1 MRQIFSGSRQIFIKR
16 AALILIA
23 LKLKKKHLQEKE
35 KKWESIYKE
44 EMVNNINTYD
54 EMIHGDIKSDFSTC
68 KTKVKPVI

>member
-1 MRQIFSGSRQIFIKR
+1 MRKIFSGSRQIFIKR

-23 LKLKKKHLQEKE
+23 LKLKKKASQEKV

-68 KTKVKPVI
+68 KVKIKPVI